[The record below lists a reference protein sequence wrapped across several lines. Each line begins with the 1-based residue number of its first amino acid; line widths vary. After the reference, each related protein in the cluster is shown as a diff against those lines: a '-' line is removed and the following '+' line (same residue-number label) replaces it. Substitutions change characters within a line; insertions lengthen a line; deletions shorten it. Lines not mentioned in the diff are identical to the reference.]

1 MAVISTIVSGDR
13 IFDLGS
19 IGNTTILRIT
29 LAGLA
34 TSLVRNVTIT
44 DGPSLVDLGGAA
56 SGVSLDFI
64 GYSPL
69 SLSNA
74 AAGANAADPALS
86 LTSGGVA
93 LRAGAMPSVSTQA
106 IPVTN
111 PNTNVFFS
119 PGIDPVTSSYNTGRL
134 AGTTAGGAVDLGL
147 ATLDRVDAAADFS
160 SGTLSSGLGGSIAI
174 TTAQP
179 LVGGFLYIGVRSKSD
194 IIITVSDD
202 TAAPAASASL
212 NFQGTNGSYALTTV
226 FGNNDTVRLGEG
238 AFAGFGAGDDQ
249 LFGGLGNDTLWGAGG
264 NDTINGGL
272 GDDEL
277 NGGAGDDVIYGGN
290 PSTGSFGLGFFPGV
304 TDRDTIDGG
313 AGNDAL
319 YGDVG
324 DDTLIGG
331 LGVDTLVGGN
341 GNDTYYVDHFDDLAL
356 EAGVGTGFDYG
367 LADQLFS
374 SAERYYLP
382 RQVEIGRLFGT
393 GLALWGT
400 VDNDI
405 LVANPERASFLDAGA
420 GNDTIY
426 GGAFNDTLIG
436 GAGDDVIRTG
446 TGIDV
451 VSGWA
456 GNDQY
461 VIEDARAQINE
472 AAGEGT
478 DTAWVT
484 VNGFSLWLNVEIG
497 RLIGTGANQLDGS
510 AGDNALVA
518 NAVEGSIL
526 RGLDGNDTLWGG
538 GLNDTLDGGAG
549 NDSLYGGGGADR
561 FIGGAGNDHFV
572 VTSSLSIIGEN
583 PGEGY
588 DIVYFSG
595 TGTLLIGDNV
605 EEGRLAGSGIGL
617 IGNASDNLLVGN
629 IGNVAS
635 SLTGGGGNDT
645 IWGTTAADT
654 FNGGAGNDT
663 MYSQGGADRF
673 LYDTLGWGYDAIS
686 GFVAGQAR
694 LDFRGSGLSF
704 SQLAINTNGVN
715 TQVEYGGWAILV
727 FGVPNLTA
735 ADFIFG

>member
-34 TSLVRNVTIT
+34 TSPVRNVTIT

-86 LTSGGVA
+86 LTSGSVA
-93 LRAGAMPSVSTQA
+93 LQAGAMPSVATQA

-160 SGTLSSGLGGSIAI
+160 SGTLSSGLGGSITIA
-174 TTAQP
+174 TAQP
-179 LVGGFLYIGVRSKSD
+179 LVGGFLYVGVRSKSD

-202 TAAPAASASL
+202 TVAPTASASL
-212 NFQGTNGSYALTTV
+212 NFQGTNGSYGLATV

-264 NDTINGGL
+264 NDTINGGF

-277 NGGAGDDVIYGGN
+277 NGGAGDDVIYGGS
-290 PSTGSFGLGFFPGV
+290 PSGSPGS
-304 TDRDTIDGG
+304 DRDTIDGG

-324 DDTLIGG
+324 EDILIGG
-331 LGVDTLVGGN
+331 LGVDTLVGGE
-341 GNDTYYVDHFDDLAL
+341 GNDTYYVDNFNDQATELLRSFSGFNFLA
-356 EAGVGTGFDYG
+356 GS
-367 LADQLFS
+367 ADQLFS
-374 SAERYYLP
+374 TADRYYLQ
-382 RQVEIGRLFGT
+382 RGIEIGRLIGT

-400 VDNDI
+400 IDDDT
-405 LVANPERASFLDAGA
+405 LVANPERGSFLDGGA

-436 GAGDDVIRTG
+436 GAGDDEIRPG
-446 TGIDV
+446 LGVDIA
-451 VSGWA
+451 SGWT

-461 VIEDARAQINE
+461 VIEDARTQINE
-472 AAGEGT
+472 APGEGT

-497 RLIGTGANQLDGS
+497 RLIGAGANQLDGS
-510 AGDNALVA
+510 AGDDTLVA
-518 NAVEGSIL
+518 NPVEGSFL
-526 RGLDGNDTLWGG
+526 RGLGGNDTLWGS
-538 GLNDTLDGGAG
+538 GLNDTLV
-549 NDSLYGGGGADR
+549 S
-561 FIGGAGNDHFV
+561 
-572 VTSSLSIIGEN
+572 
-583 PGEGY
+583 
-588 DIVYFSG
+588 
-595 TGTLLIGDNV
+595 
-605 EEGRLAGSGIGL
+605 
-617 IGNASDNLLVGN
+617 
-629 IGNVAS
+629 
-635 SLTGGGGNDT
+635 
-645 IWGTTAADT
+645 
-654 FNGGAGNDT
+654 
-663 MYSQGGADRF
+663 
-673 LYDTLGWGYDAIS
+673 
-686 GFVAGQAR
+686 
-694 LDFRGSGLSF
+694 
-704 SQLAINTNGVN
+704 
-715 TQVEYGGWAILV
+715 
-727 FGVPNLTA
+727 
-735 ADFIFG
+735 